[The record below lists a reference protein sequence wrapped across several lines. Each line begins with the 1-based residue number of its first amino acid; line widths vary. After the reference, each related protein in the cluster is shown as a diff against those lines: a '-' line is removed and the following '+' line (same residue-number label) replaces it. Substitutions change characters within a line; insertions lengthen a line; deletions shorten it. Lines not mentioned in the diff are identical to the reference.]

1 MNILLI
7 EDEPTDRK
15 LAGVVLKT
23 SGHIVREMT
32 SAEEAIEAIAAD
44 PPELILLDLKLPGI
58 NGLELIRKLKESST
72 TRDIPIVVMTAFPEW
87 FEKNKTLAA
96 GCDAYFVKP
105 LNTRTLS
112 QQVAEVVARKAQGE

>member
-23 SGHIVREMT
+23 SGHIVRERT

-58 NGLELIRKLKESST
+58 GGLELIRKLKESPT
-72 TRDIPIVVMTAFPEW
+72 TRDIPIVVMTAFPER
-87 FEKNKTLAA
+87 FEKDNTLAA

-112 QQVAEVVARKAQGE
+112 QQVTEVAARKAQGE